1 MTKLEERLTQL
12 ADQSVERYNDNDT
25 HIQYKMR
32 KAGKLSFIQGARA
45 VLEMPELKALVKSLE
60 FAASEDMWESNQNFD
75 EWFKYKYTK
84 WYQDEIKESLEQWR
98 SFTGEGD
105 NEANS

>member
-1 MTKLEERLTQL
+1 MSQMSKLEERLNKAWEQRKESL
-12 ADQSVERYNDNDT
+12 HHVS
-25 HIQYKMR
+25 YKSDR
-32 KAGKLSFIQGARA
+32 ENFHAGAKFI
-45 VLEMPELKALVKSLE
+45 LELPELKALMKSLE

-98 SFTGEGD
+98 NFIGE
-105 NEANS
+105 ESETL

>member
-45 VLEMPELKALVKSLE
+45 VLKMPELKELLAGLKFE
-60 FAASEDMWESNQNFD
+60 CGNRCADQNPCNAK
-75 EWFKYKYTK
+75 ETITK
-84 WYQDEIKESLEQWR
+84 WR
-98 SFTGEGD
+98 SFIGEVD
-105 NEANS
+105 K